1 MGEIKEI
8 NIKNRTYY
16 FYNDQ
21 IDLKAFDAKFLKV
34 DKKDYNETDIYYI
47 AYVTVK
53 KNDNCKNINSA
64 NPLYLMI
71 NEMIDHFEEKNENK
85 YLVLDDVNENKEVLK
100 KNEDVFEVETINAA
114 KKIECGK
121 DF

>member
-53 KNDNCKNINSA
+53 KLIIVKT
-64 NPLYLMI
+64 LT
-71 NEMIDHFEEKNENK
+71 
-85 YLVLDDVNENKEVLK
+85 V
-100 KNEDVFEVETINAA
+100 
-114 KKIECGK
+114 
-121 DF
+121 